1 MAGTT
6 VRLAGLGA
14 TVIEDRDG
22 VPVRVRFDFGEPLD
36 SVHLGLLPW
45 RNGGLI
51 PLEPPAPGE
60 TLGLPYE
67 PGPMR

>member
-1 MAGTT
+1 M
-6 VRLAGLGA
+6 
-14 TVIEDRDG
+14 
-22 VPVRVRFDFGEPLD
+22 PLD